1 MARNTKSQNLAE
13 QMQVLIQKA
22 RDENRMEEIMQVIRA
37 NTGVFDV
44 SASAGPM
51 PGSMTDASKR
61 LREDAWEMISGG
73 PDTPPQPMPVST
85 HAAVQ
90 PPMRPSSSGG
100 GYATTS
106 EPPSSAGLP
115 KGLTSVEEWG
125 KTLCQL
131 PKVAKLHLSY
141 AELVIRAQT
150 DKEINTYL
158 GEYILN
164 HKTSSLKVADLK
176 QYLQYVGFV
185 KDQKTYIPGSSTIER
200 KMK

>member
-1 MARNTKSQNLAE
+1 M
-13 QMQVLIQKA
+13 
-22 RDENRMEEIMQVIRA
+22 
-37 NTGVFDV
+37 
-44 SASAGPM
+44 
-51 PGSMTDASKR
+51 
-61 LREDAWEMISGG
+61 
-73 PDTPPQPMPVST
+73 
-85 HAAVQ
+85 
-90 PPMRPSSSGG
+90 
-100 GYATTS
+100 
-106 EPPSSAGLP
+106 
-115 KGLTSVEEWG
+115 G

>member
-13 QMQVLIQKA
+13 QMQALIQKA
-22 RDENRMEEIMQVIRA
+22 RDENRMEEIMQVIHA
-37 NTGVFDV
+37 NTGAFAV

-61 LREDAWEMISGG
+61 LREDAWEMISGAS
-73 PDTPPQPMPVST
+73 DSPPQPMPVST
-85 HAAVQ
+85 NAAVQ

-100 GYATTS
+100 GYTTTS
-106 EPPSSAGLP
+106 EPTALP
-115 KGLTSVEEWG
+115 KGITSVEQWG

-141 AELVIRAQT
+141 AELVTLAQT

-158 GEYILN
+158 GDYILN
-164 HKTSSLKVADLK
+164 HKTSSLKVADFK
-176 QYLQYVGFV
+176 QYLQYIGFG